1 MFLMSEAPPYLGVG
15 LSGWGRAL
23 PHQIGHAEST
33 ALEQL
38 CIVPSHNP
46 FGRGRNLH
54 RSGTDS
60 RTLRNLDFEPR
71 TLLRE
76 QTDGGEGGKAPDFVY
91 PQP

>member
-1 MFLMSEAPPYLGVG
+1 MSEAPLHLDVG
-15 LSGWGRAL
+15 LSGRGRAL
-23 PHQIGHAEST
+23 PHQIDHAEST

-54 RSGTDS
+54 RSVTDS
-60 RTLRNLDFEPR
+60 RTLKKLDVEPR

-76 QTDGGEGGKAPDFVY
+76 QADGGEGGKAPDVVY